1 MAGFDDII
9 GHEQIIEHLQNA
21 IELDKVSHAY
31 IINGEK
37 GTGKMLIADAF
48 AMTLQCEK
56 QERIPCLK
64 CRSCKQALSSNQ
76 PDIIHVT
83 HEKPGSISV
92 EEIRTQL
99 NSDIMVKPYSSPR
112 KVYIIDEAD
121 KLTVQAQ
128 NALLKTIEEPPA
140 YAVIVMLTSNADALL
155 PTILSRCVQLN
166 IKPVADKVLK
176 RYLMERLRVP
186 DYKADLSIAFARGN
200 VGKAVALASSEN
212 FDLIKKDALDMLRYL
227 EDMEIHEVVEW
238 VKKIADYK
246 LEINDF
252 LDILT
257 VWFRDVLLFKA
268 TNDVNMLIF
277 KDEIQEIKK
286 KAAHS
291 SYNGLEEIINAIEK
305 AKVRLNANVNFDL
318 TIELMLLAIKEN

>member
-56 QERIPCLK
+56 QERMPCLK
-64 CRSCKQALSSNQ
+64 CHSCKQALSGNQ

-155 PTILSRCVQLN
+155 PTILSRCVLLN

-176 RYLMERLRVP
+176 RYLMERLKVP

-238 VKKIADYK
+238 VKKTSEYK

-277 KDEIQEIKK
+277 KDEVQEIKK

>member
-37 GTGKMLIADAF
+37 GAGKMLIADAF

-64 CRSCKQALSSNQ
+64 CRSCKQSLSGNQ

-212 FDLIKKDALDMLRYL
+212 FDLIKKDALDMLKYL

-238 VKKIADYK
+238 VKKISDYK

-286 KAAHS
+286 RAAHS
-291 SYNGLEEIINAIEK
+291 SYSGLEEIINAIEK

-318 TIELMLLAIKEN
+318 TIELMLLSIKEN

>member
-1 MAGFDDII
+1 MAGFEDII

-48 AMTLQCEK
+48 AMTLQCDN
-56 QERIPCLK
+56 QARIPCLK
-64 CRSCKQALSSNQ
+64 CRSCKQTLSGNQ
-76 PDIIHVT
+76 PDIIHVS
-83 HEKPGSISV
+83 HEKPNSISV

-99 NSDIMVKPYSSPR
+99 NNDIEVKPYSSPR
-112 KVYIIDEAD
+112 KIYIIDEAD

-140 YAVIVMLTSNADALL
+140 YAVVILLTSNSDALL

-166 IKPVADKVLK
+166 IKPVQDKVLK
-176 RYLMERLRVP
+176 RYLMERLKVP
-186 DYKADLSIAFARGN
+186 DYKADLSVAFARGN

-212 FDLIKKDALDMLRYL
+212 FDMIKKDALDMLRYL

-246 LEINDF
+246 LTINDF

-286 KAAHS
+286 KAAKS
-291 SYNGLEEIINAIEK
+291 SYSGLEGIIGAIEK
-305 AKVRLNANVNFDL
+305 AKVRLNANVNFEL
-318 TIELMLLAIKEN
+318 AIELMLLAIKEN

>member
-1 MAGFDDII
+1 MAGFEDII

-56 QERIPCLK
+56 QARIPCLK
-64 CRSCKQALSSNQ
+64 CRSCKQTLSGNQ
-76 PDIIHVT
+76 PDIIHVS
-83 HEKPGSISV
+83 HEKPNSISV
-92 EEIRTQL
+92 EEIRSQL
-99 NSDIMVKPYSSPR
+99 NNDIEVKPYSSPR
-112 KVYIIDEAD
+112 KIYIIDEAD

-140 YAVIVMLTSNADALL
+140 YAVVILLTSNSDALL

-166 IKPVADKVLK
+166 IKPVQDKVLK
-176 RYLMERLRVP
+176 RYLMERLKVP
-186 DYKADLSIAFARGN
+186 DYKADLSVAFARGN

-212 FDLIKKDALDMLRYL
+212 FDMIKKDALDMLRYL

-238 VKKIADYK
+238 VKKIAEYK
-246 LEINDF
+246 LTINDF

-286 KAAHS
+286 RAAKS
-291 SYNGLEEIINAIEK
+291 SYSGLEEIVGAIEK

>member
-21 IELDKVSHAY
+21 IELKKVSHAY
-31 IINGEK
+31 IIYGEK
-37 GTGKMLIADAF
+37 GAGKMLIADAF
-48 AMTLQCEK
+48 ALTLQCEK

-64 CRSCKQALSSNQ
+64 CHSCKQALSGNH
-76 PDIIHVT
+76 PDIIHVS
-83 HEKPGSISV
+83 HEKPGTISV

-99 NSDIMVKPYSSPR
+99 NNDILIKPYSSP
-112 KVYIIDEAD
+112 KKIYIIDEAD

-128 NALLKTIEEPPA
+128 NALLKTIEEPPE
-140 YAVIVMLTSNADALL
+140 YGVVILITNNADALL
-155 PTILSRCVQLN
+155 PTILSRCVVLN
-166 IKPVADKVLK
+166 IKPVKDSVRK
-176 RYLMERLRVP
+176 RYLMERLKVP

-212 FDLIKKDALDMLRYL
+212 FDMIKKDALDMLKYL
-227 EDMEIHEVVEW
+227 EDMEIHEVVAW
-238 VKKIADYK
+238 VKKTADYK

-268 TNDVNMLIF
+268 TKDVNMLIF
-277 KDEIQEIKK
+277 KDQIQEIRK
-286 KAAHS
+286 KADHS
-291 SYNGLEEIINAIEK
+291 SYNGLEEIVNAIEK

-318 TIELMLLAIKEN
+318 TIELMLLTIKEN

>member
-252 LDILT
+252 LDILI

-277 KDEIQEIKK
+277 KDEVQEIKK

>member
-1 MAGFDDII
+1 MAGFEDII

-56 QERIPCLK
+56 QDRIPCLK
-64 CRSCKQALSSNQ
+64 CRSCKQTLSGNQ
-76 PDIIHVT
+76 PDIIHVS

-99 NSDIMVKPYSSPR
+99 NNDIDIKPYSSPR
-112 KVYIIDEAD
+112 KIYIIDEAD
-121 KLTVQAQ
+121 KLTIQAQ
-128 NALLKTIEEPPA
+128 NALLKTIEESPA
-140 YAVIVMLTSNADALL
+140 YAVIIMLTSNSDALL

-166 IKPVADKVLK
+166 IKPVQDKVLK
-176 RYLMERLRVP
+176 RYLMERLKVP
-186 DYKADLSIAFARGN
+186 DYKADLSVAFARGN

-212 FDLIKKDALDMLRYL
+212 FDMIKKDALDMLRYL

-291 SYNGLEEIINAIEK
+291 SYSGLEEIIGAIEK

>member
-252 LDILT
+252 LDILI

-277 KDEIQEIKK
+277 KDEVQEIKK
-286 KAAHS
+286 KAARS

>member
-1 MAGFDDII
+1 MAGFEDII

-56 QERIPCLK
+56 QQRIPCLK
-64 CRSCKQALSSNQ
+64 CRSCKQTLSGNQ
-76 PDIIHVT
+76 PDIIHVV

-92 EEIRTQL
+92 EEIRSQL
-99 NSDIMVKPYSSPR
+99 NNDIQVKPYSSPR
-112 KVYIIDEAD
+112 KIYIIDDAD

-140 YAVIVMLTSNADALL
+140 YAVIILLTCNSGGLL

-166 IKPVADKVLK
+166 IKPVQDKVLK
-176 RYLMERLRVP
+176 RYLMERLKVP
-186 DYKADLSIAFARGN
+186 DYKADLSVAFARGN

-212 FDLIKKDALDMLRYL
+212 FDMIKKDALDMLRYL

-286 KAAHS
+286 RAARS
-291 SYNGLEEIINAIEK
+291 SYSGLEEIVGAIEK